1 MAPGSC
7 ATHGPMVFRWEQRS
21 VSKGAVRGRERAN
34 RPLAPEAENV
44 TGRPDGADA
53 AAVLPTAGDEDVA
66 GLAAGGVRVEGSAAE
81 ESSGRARQTRLMAWL
96 FRSAEVPREVAPPEF
111 APLVSADEN
120 FVWVDLAEY
129 AEGALRDIAG
139 PLALH
144 HTAVRIALLPWQRP
158 RVDQFDGQFLASVTI
173 PHIDVERYRVEASQL
188 DLFVGPNYLVSAHK
202 QLLPF
207 TREVLARASRSPHL
221 VRLDAA
227 FMLYIVLDETLAYY
241 ERLNER
247 VQVEIERMEERALR
261 DTSETFL
268 GDLLRLKRFIFA
280 LGQLADQHREVF
292 AAFLRPDFAF
302 VSGHEVEPYFRDLE
316 VRLGRLLDVSLA
328 TRETV
333 NGAFDI
339 YVSHVAYRTNQ
350 VIKILTIVSTVLL
363 PASVILALFSATFEG
378 VPEYGL
384 TAPIVMLATTLA
396 ITAVI
401 AFSFRRWGWI

>member
-1 MAPGSC
+1 M
-7 ATHGPMVFRWEQRS
+7 
-21 VSKGAVRGRERAN
+21 SKGAVRGRERTN
-34 RPLAPEAENV
+34 RPLVSEVENV
-44 TGRPDGADA
+44 TGSLGGVGAGPGISTA
-53 AAVLPTAGDEDVA
+53 ADEDVA

-81 ESSGRARQTRLMAWL
+81 ESSGRVQRTRLEAWL
-96 FRSAEVPREVAPPEF
+96 FRPAEAPREVSPGQF
-111 APLVSADEN
+111 ALLVSADEN
-120 FVWVDLAEY
+120 FVWVDLGEY
-129 AEGALRDIAG
+129 TEGALRDIAR

-144 HTAVRIALLPWQRP
+144 QAAVRIALLPWQRP
-158 RVDQFDGQFLASVTI
+158 RVDQFDGQFIASVTI
-173 PHIDVERYRVEASQL
+173 PHIDVEGYRVEASQL
-188 DLFVGPNYLVSAHK
+188 DLFVGPNYLVSEHK
-202 QLLPF
+202 RPLPF
-207 TREVLARASRSPHL
+207 AGEVLARASRSPHL

-247 VQVEIERMEERALR
+247 MQVEIERMEERALR

-328 TRETV
+328 TREAV

-350 VIKILTIVSTVLL
+350 VIKILTLVSTVLL
-363 PASVILALFSATFEG
+363 PASVVLALFSATFEG

-384 TAPIVMLATTLA
+384 TALFAILATTLA
-396 ITAVI
+396 ITGVI
-401 AFSFRRWGWI
+401 VFSFRRWGWI